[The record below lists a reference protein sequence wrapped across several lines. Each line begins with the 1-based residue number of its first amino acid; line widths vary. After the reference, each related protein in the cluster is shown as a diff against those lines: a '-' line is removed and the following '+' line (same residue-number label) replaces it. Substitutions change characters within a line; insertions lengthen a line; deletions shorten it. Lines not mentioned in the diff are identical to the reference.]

1 MSVPALEWHT
11 FPGHSAEWW
20 EQFREVSDRLDAAML
35 TEKLADEIIPKIASP
50 LLRREAEI
58 AAEVVVRHLNRVQ
71 SEELAERAVQSAAR
85 LAATLRR
92 LGDRATDNASTAEAQ
107 ALVLVLAGRFGEA
120 AAEAEPFL
128 GTAPLL
134 RIFVGS
140 LRLER
145 FDMNLT
151 VRLIR
156 AGQRP
161 AMAVRSGLVVGKY
174 GWWPDWLLKIVTER
188 AMAGTLDAEMITA
201 MDRCA
206 YAELSPAQAKVARK
220 LLSGDQAAIDASAYS
235 LEGMGE
241 AEAAAKLREG
251 DLTAVALA
259 ARLIPL

>member
-1 MSVPALEWHT
+1 MSAPTTV
-11 FPGHSAEWW
+11 FPGHEPEWW
-20 EQFREVSDRLDAAML
+20 EQFREVSEKLDVATL
-35 TEKLADEIIPKIASP
+35 TEKMAEEIIPKISSP

-58 AAEVVVRHLNRVQ
+58 AADVVVRHLNRMQ
-71 SEELAERAVQSAAR
+71 SEELAERAVRSADR
-85 LAATLRR
+85 LEATLNR
-92 LGDRATDNASTAEAQ
+92 LSDRATDNASTAEAR
-107 ALVLVLAGRFGEA
+107 ALQHVLAGRFGEA
-120 AAEAEPFL
+120 ASEAELFL

-140 LRLER
+140 LRLEY
-145 FDMNLT
+145 FDVNLT

-174 GWWPDWLLKIVTER
+174 GWWPDWLLKIITER
-188 AMAGTLDAEMITA
+188 ALDGTLDPEMITA

-220 LLSGDQAAIDASAYS
+220 LLSGDRAAIDASAYS

-241 AEAAAKLREG
+241 DDAAAKLREG